1 MDVLIFHRM
10 VIDFNASK
18 NFNQIKTLLNV
29 VKTEFC
35 ANRDPNK
42 KKGGLIA
49 MASIAIGLGKDAEK
63 YLNEIVFPVLN
74 CCMDG
79 DSKVRYSA
87 TESLYN
93 VVKIARTSVLKVFP
107 EIFSSLAK
115 LSSDPDVTVKNGSE
129 LLDRLLKDV
138 VTESYQKFDLN
149 TFLPLIRERIY
160 TKNHFARQF
169 IISWISVL
177 NAVPEINM
185 VVHLPEILDGLFQM
199 LDDTATEIQRMNE
212 TLLMQFLRNVRNDPN
227 SADIPGMTNILIAH
241 AQSTHELIQFTAI
254 TWLREFVTL
263 SGPKML
269 KFSSGIFQAILP
281 CLAYEDDARKH
292 IRESAIAVNGALLEL
307 VTNKEEK
314 VENLKNLNLN
324 EVMNVLAQYLVN
336 SSVNTKVAVLRWI
349 HHLFTEIH
357 DEMSEHAN
365 NLSPA
370 LLDVLSSDSSD
381 DVVLESLI
389 VLAEIVNSTKSK
401 GEEVHRAQYRNFL
414 INLLNCFKKEKTLLE
429 KRGNLII
436 RQLCVLLNAQKIYQT
451 FSEILQ
457 QEVTNLHF
465 ISTMVR
471 TLNSI
476 LLTSPELYELRTC
489 LKDTKNDETSSQ
501 LFICLYKSW
510 AHCPVS
516 TLALCIL
523 GHAYLHVSQ
532 LVGIF
537 SEIEI
542 TVDLLEEVDKLV
554 QLLESPIF
562 ATLRLTLVSHENQA
576 DAQYLAQ
583 ALYGIL
589 MLLPQT
595 EAFHLLKNRLQC
607 VPNYW
612 GQARLV
618 ENFIYFWSEVCTGLI
633 FDVNF
638 SEQIILIKKILKNV
652 FRAAITY
659 KFFMKSRR
667 ISQTTDYS
675 AFQ

>member
-1 MDVLIFHRM
+1 MNFCSPILFRM
-10 VIDFNASK
+10 VVEFYHSK
-18 NFNQIKTLLNV
+18 NHNQIKKLLV
-29 VKTEFC
+29 VIKTEFC
-35 ANRDPNK
+35 SSRDANK

-49 MASIAIGLGKDAEK
+49 MASIAIGLGKDTEK
-63 YLNEIVFPVLN
+63 YINEIVFPVLS
-74 CCMDG
+74 CCMDPDG
-79 DSKVRYSA
+79 KVRYSA

-93 VVKIARTSVLKVFP
+93 VVKIARNSILTVFP

-138 VTESYQKFDLN
+138 VTESYKIFDLN
-149 TFLPLIRERIY
+149 AFLPLIRERIY
-160 TKNHFARQF
+160 AKNNFSRQF

-185 VVHLPEILDGLFQM
+185 VEYLPEILDGLFQM
-199 LDDTATEIQRMNE
+199 LDDTATEIQRMDE
-212 TLLMQFLRNVRNDPN
+212 TLLMQFLRNIRNDP
-227 SADIPGMTNILIAH
+227 SCADIPKMTNILIGH

-269 KFSSGIFQAILP
+269 EFTSGIFQAILP

-292 IRESAIAVNGALLEL
+292 IRESAVAVNNALLQL
-307 VTNKEEK
+307 ATNKDDK
-314 VENLKNLNLN
+314 DQNMRSLNLN
-324 EVMNVLAQYLVN
+324 SVMNVLGQYLVN
-336 SSVNTKVAVLRWI
+336 SSVNTKVAVLKWI
-349 HHLFTEIH
+349 HHLFTEVH

-381 DVVLESLI
+381 DVVLESLV

-401 GEEVHRAQYRNFL
+401 GADVHRAQYRSFL
-414 INLLNCFKKEKTLLE
+414 VSLLNCFKKEKDLLE

-436 RQLCVLLNAQKIYQT
+436 RQLCVLLNPEQIYKT

-457 QEVTNLHF
+457 EEHTSLNF
-465 ISTMVR
+465 ISTMIR

-476 LLTSPELYELRTC
+476 LLASPELFELRTS
-489 LKDTKNDETSSQ
+489 LKDIQNNPKGSQ

-516 TLALCIL
+516 TLALCLL
-523 GHAYLHVSQ
+523 GRAYLHVAQ
-532 LVGIF
+532 LVSIF

-562 ATLRLTLVSHENQA
+562 ATLRLTLVSHENVA
-576 DAQYLAQ
+576 DSQYLAQ
-583 ALYGIL
+583 ALFGIL

-595 EAFHLLKNRLQC
+595 EAFHLLRNRLQC

-612 GQARLV
+612 GQNR
-618 ENFIYFWSEVCTGLI
+618 
-633 FDVNF
+633 
-638 SEQIILIKKILKNV
+638 
-652 FRAAITY
+652 
-659 KFFMKSRR
+659 
-667 ISQTTDYS
+667 
-675 AFQ
+675 